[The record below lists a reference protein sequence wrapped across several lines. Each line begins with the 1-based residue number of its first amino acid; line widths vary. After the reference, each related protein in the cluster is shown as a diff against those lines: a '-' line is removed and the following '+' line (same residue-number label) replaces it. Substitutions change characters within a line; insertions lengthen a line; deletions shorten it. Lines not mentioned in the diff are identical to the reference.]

1 MVAECRLFNFV
12 FVFNFTQF
20 FCQDSSVIQRLCFLI
35 QLQRVKE
42 TALWEIEIL
51 TTFLQADSSTFQN
64 SMVVS
69 TNITVCVSTCDLVEF
84 WENMWEVLL
93 TR

>member
-51 TTFLQADSSTFQN
+51 QLSYRLT
-64 SMVVS
+64 
-69 TNITVCVSTCDLVEF
+69 
-84 WENMWEVLL
+84 VLL
-93 TR
+93 FRIVWWYLLILLYVFPLVI